1 MQCHA
6 GQLQTRGY
14 IDLRLSAARHLGLS
28 IGTEYA
34 AALYLHDPIRLSSL
48 SDITLSSRHF

>member
-6 GQLQTRGY
+6 GQMQTRGY

-34 AALYLHDPIRLSSL
+34 AALYANDPIRLSSL